1 MPSRVLSTLKPFMQI
16 LPEVPKPT
24 RPVTFREK
32 LLWTGLVL
40 TIYFIM
46 CEVTLYPLSPQQ
58 PGFERFFFLRLIFA
72 SRRGTLAELG
82 IGPIVTA
89 GLIFQLLVG
98 SRILDLDLSDPED
111 RALFTGGQKLF
122 AFLFALLESSVYAFS
137 GIYGLTSISAKFAIF
152 MQLFAASILIILM
165 DEMIQKGWGLGSGV
179 SLFIAAGVAQQIF
192 WLCFAPYPMDDG
204 YPLGALLAFFS
215 AIAASVRTHSI
226 EPLKNVIV
234 RPHGLP
240 DVVGFLSMIGIFLLI
255 SYLEGVRVEL
265 PVVYSRYRGLRAKIP
280 FKFLYVSNV
289 PVILTGALSANIM
302 MFAQILWSRYSNT
315 SAIKYIK
322 WFVYYENVNGTNVL
336 RPSLVY
342 YLSPPGN
349 LSDVAADP
357 MRALIYLLLFTMLC
371 VFFAIAW
378 VETSGMDPETQAE
391 QIVRAG
397 LQIPG
402 FRRSERIVA
411 AILRRYIPSLTILS
425 GLAVGLIAAVAD
437 MLGAIGT
444 GMGILLLIDILLQYQ
459 AIMMQERALEMYP
472 LLRRIIG
479 ERRRR

>member
-1 MPSRVLSTLKPFMQI
+1 MPSRVLSVLKPVMRI
-16 LPEVPKPT
+16 LPEVPKPSK
-24 RPVTFREK
+24 PVTFREK
-32 LLWTGLVL
+32 LFWTGIVL

-46 CEVTLYPLSPQQ
+46 CQVTLFPLSPQQ

-98 SRILDLDLSDPED
+98 SKILDLDLTDPED

-137 GIYGLTSISAKFAIF
+137 GIYGLTKLSYKLAVFL
-152 MQLFAASILIILM
+152 QLFAASTLVILM

-192 WLCFAPYPMDDG
+192 WLCLAPYPMDDG
-204 YPLGALLAFFS
+204 LPLGALLALFS
-215 AIAASVRTHSI
+215 AMAKSIRTHSF
-226 EPLKNVIV
+226 EPLKNAII

-240 DVVGFLSMIGIFLLI
+240 DFIGLISMIGIFLLI
-255 SYLEGVRVEL
+255 AYLESVRVEL
-265 PVVYSRYRGLRAKIP
+265 PVVYPRYRGLRAKVP

-302 MFAQILWSRYSNT
+302 MFARILWNRYSN
-315 SAIKYIK
+315 SASIKYIK
-322 WFVYYENVNGTNVL
+322 WIVNYETVNNTEVL

-342 YLSPPGN
+342 YLTPPN
-349 LSDVAADP
+349 SVSQVMTDP
-357 MRALIYLLLFTMLC
+357 MRAVIYLLLFTILC

-391 QIVRAG
+391 QLVQAG

-402 FRRSERIVA
+402 FRRSERVIA
-411 AILRRYIPSLTILS
+411 AILRRYIPALTILS
-425 GLAVGLIAAVAD
+425 GLTVGIIAAVAD
-437 MLGAIGT
+437 MLGAIGS
-444 GMGILLLIDILLQYQ
+444 GMGILLLMDILLQYQ
-459 AIMMQERALEMYP
+459 SLIIQERALEVYP
-472 LLRRIIG
+472 LLRKLIG